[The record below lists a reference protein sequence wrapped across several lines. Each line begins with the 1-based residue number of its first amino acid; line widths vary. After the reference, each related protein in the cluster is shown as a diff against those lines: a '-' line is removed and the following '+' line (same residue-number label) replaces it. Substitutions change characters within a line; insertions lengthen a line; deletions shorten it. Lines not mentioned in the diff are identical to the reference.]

1 MEDGKG
7 QLADG
12 TRYERTTSE
21 EYGPD
26 GYWLRTTIMRGVSA
40 QGQVHCR
47 CAQPPQASGRTCTH
61 IALAVV
67 QGISPPRWLLRSA
80 LRHGAAMR
88 DTWRAAH
95 APS

>member
-26 GYWLRTTIMRGVSA
+26 GYWLRNTVMRGVSA
-40 QGQVHCR
+40 QGQV
-47 CAQPPQASGRTCTH
+47 P
-61 IALAVV
+61 ALSMGNKKTYTAADAV
-67 QGISPPRWLLRSA
+67 
-80 LRHGAAMR
+80 
-88 DTWRAAH
+88 
-95 APS
+95 